1 MCAFGS
7 WQRYP
12 SLSLGKKK
20 IKIEF
25 EDAEGSKYNLSLDG
39 DISKNKILKVYEL
52 MESLNASESETYEKN
67 NVGHKTGLREK
78 NMHTGNPLTSVGT
91 KIWYII
97 EHKFPN
103 STFTSTDIQE
113 MYEEEYR
120 ESMRLDAIA
129 TYLSRYV
136 NKGKLV
142 RNKKGGKEWVYK
154 ILPQQRTIST
164 DKNEGSNNSY
174 AQINQYLGTKQQVN
188 HNDTRSLP
196 PTTSSF
202 SSLTEVN

>member
-1 MCAFGS
+1 MCALGI

-12 SLSLGKKK
+12 RLSLGKKK

-52 MESLNASESETYEKN
+52 MESLNAAEHGTYEKN
-67 NVGHKTGLREK
+67 NVGHRKDLGERNTH
-78 NMHTGNPLTSVGT
+78 NGNTLTSIGSKV
-91 KIWYII
+91 WHII

-142 RNKKGGKEWVYK
+142 RNKRGGKEWVYK
-154 ILPQQRTIST
+154 ILPQQRTISS
-164 DKNEGSNNSY
+164 DKNKGGNSSY
-174 AQINQYLGTKQQVN
+174 TQINQYSGSKNQVN
-188 HNDTRSLP
+188 QNDTRSLP
-196 PTTSSF
+196 STASSF
-202 SSLTEVN
+202 SSLTE